1 LAERPCRANETSA
14 STVPPKLAANGRTV
28 SVQRSAGELITR
40 ALGAKQ
46 ASRTASAPASAAP
59 RTSSGRDWSSAGQSA
74 FRPAEACLTR
84 INGTVSRGRKAE
96 ITGSSWVSPSC
107 SRA

>member
-1 LAERPCRANETSA
+1 
-14 STVPPKLAANGRTV
+14 
-28 SVQRSAGELITR
+28 VQRSAGELITR
-40 ALGAKQ
+40 AVGAKQ
-46 ASRTASAPASAAP
+46 ASRPASARASAAP
-59 RTSSGRDWSSAGQSA
+59 RASSGRDSSSAGQSA

-96 ITGSSWVSPSC
+96 ITGSSWVPASC